1 MYVDWLLLELSCV
14 VDVQM
19 SSILHWNNIS
29 SSDVEVEIVSFARKL
44 LELSY

>member
-1 MYVDWLLLELSCV
+1 MDVDWLLLELSCV

-29 SSDVEVEIVSFARKL
+29 SSDMEVEIVGFAREL
-44 LELSY
+44 LELSD